1 MKNLKD
7 LKEVNLL
14 NKKAQTEILGGKIMC
29 TFHVDTPPTCPPG
42 YICVGKGCELLPPI
56 LD

>member
-7 LKEVNLL
+7 FKEVNLL

>member
-14 NKKAQTEILGGKIMC
+14 NKKAQTEILGGKLMC
-29 TFHVDTPPTCPPG
+29 TYHIDKPATCPDG
-42 YICVGKGCELLPPI
+42 YVCMNGSCERIPPI
-56 LD
+56 RD